1 MVVREAVIAIAVG
14 IAFLFS
20 LWVGIND
27 KDYDKRYRVK
37 VDKPVKEM
45 YLDGK
50 YLQRAGIR
58 ERYMEVEFWHLGTV
72 QEWSKKLAEIK
83 FPNAEIRTMF
93 GVYQIKIDGEWFNIA
108 CSANG
113 KYLYVGWELTERQK
127 EKYREENGYY
137 RDNRNKEEGHI
148 SIFQTCPK
156 SL

>member
-1 MVVREAVIAIAVG
+1 MVVRETIIAIAVG
-14 IAFLFS
+14 IVFLFS

-27 KDYDKRYRVK
+27 KDYDKSYRVK
-37 VDKPVKEM
+37 VDTLTKEL

-58 ERYMEVEFWHLGTV
+58 EQYMEVEFWHLGSV
-72 QEWSKKLAEIK
+72 QEWSKKLAKIK
-83 FPNAEIRTMF
+83 FPNAEIREMF
-93 GVYQIKIDGEWFNIA
+93 GVYQIKIDGEWHNIA

-127 EKYREENGYY
+127 ESYREKNGYY
-137 RDNRNKEEGHI
+137 INDRNKETGH
-148 SIFQTCPK
+148 SSCVQGNPK